1 MVPHAVQGYIRL
13 DGAVDRYWDADHQ
26 DCRGYD
32 PPSNSV
38 PAGARLRV
46 ETGVAVKDCQDEL
59 RDRQNKQDLESLIEF
74 LLDLWEDY
82 EADDEMENS

>member
-1 MVPHAVQGYIRL
+1 MVPHALQGYIRL
-13 DGAVDRYWDADHQ
+13 DGAVDRYRDADYQ

-32 PPSNSV
+32 PPSYSV

-46 ETGVAVKDCQDEL
+46 KAGVTVENCQHEL
-59 RDRQNKQDLESLIEF
+59 SDRQNEQDLESLIEF

-82 EADDEMENS
+82 EADDEVENS

>member
-1 MVPHAVQGYIRL
+1 M
-13 DGAVDRYWDADHQ
+13 DGAVDRYWDADYK
-26 DCRGYD
+26 DCRRYD